1 MTNHLDTLMHPL
13 LSSGDLEGSR
23 PRADLYQA
31 LFGHVIVVMS
41 QELAETMAE
50 AVVMRSLERDV
61 SLIPCLW
68 EPADPKAR
76 ERPSDRCLP
85 LLGKVT
91 YSLPDIVICVN
102 FLRGI

>member
-1 MTNHLDTLMHPL
+1 MSKHLDTIMPTV
-13 LSSGDLEGSR
+13 LSSFGVNDSQ
-23 PRADLYQA
+23 PQVDLYQA
-31 LFGHVIVVMS
+31 LFGRVIVALS

-61 SLIPCLW
+61 SLVPCRW
-68 EPADPKAR
+68 EPADPRAC

-91 YSLPDIVICVN
+91 YSLPDVVIRVN
-102 FLRGI
+102 FLRGV